1 MSRGNVRYNS
11 LMKMRIHKY
20 LAHAGVASRRHAEEI
35 VAEGKVF
42 VNSKVATIGQVIE
55 SDTDKIILAGKPIK
69 IDSVL
74 VYYLLNKP
82 RGVVSA
88 VTDSDGRRTV
98 TSLVPGGHRLYPV
111 GRLDYDSEGLMLLT
125 NDGDLAY
132 KLTHPRFEIDKT
144 YHVLVKG
151 VIPEKSIGYL
161 ESGVTI
167 EGKKTAPAQVQVAEA
182 QPNNTWI
189 DITIHEGR
197 NRQIRKMCEAVG
209 YPVMRLIRTK
219 LGPWTLGDL
228 ASGKFRT
235 LSPTEAVL
243 K

>member
-1 MSRGNVRYNS
+1 
-11 LMKMRIHKY
+11 MKMRIHKY
-20 LAHAGVASRRHAEEI
+20 LAHAGVASRRHAEEM
-35 VAEGKVF
+35 VAAGKIS
-42 VNSKVATIGQVIE
+42 VNGHVATVGKVIE
-55 SDTDKIILAGKPIK
+55 SNIDKVTVEGKPVK
-69 IDSVL
+69 IDEVMI
-74 VYYLLNKP
+74 YYLLNKP

-88 VTDSDGRRTV
+88 VTDPDGRRTV
-98 TSLVPGGHRLYPV
+98 ISLVPGGHRLYPV

-132 KLTHPRFEIDKT
+132 QMTHPKYEIDKT

-151 VIPEKSIGYL
+151 VMTEKSVGYL
-161 ESGVTI
+161 EQGVTI
-167 EGKKTAPAQVQVAEA
+167 EGKKTAPAQVQIMEA

-209 YPVMRLIRTK
+209 YPVMRLIRTE
-219 LGPWTLGDL
+219 LGPWKLGDIP
-228 ASGKFRT
+228 SGKFRT
-235 LSPTEAVL
+235 LKPEDIMI

>member
-1 MSRGNVRYNS
+1 MT
-11 LMKMRIHKY
+11 MKMRIHKY
-20 LAHAGVASRRHAEEI
+20 LAHAGVASRRHAEEM
-35 VAEGKVF
+35 VANGEVMVNGGVAKV
-42 VNSKVATIGQVIE
+42 GQVIE
-55 SDTDKIILAGKPIK
+55 SDTAKVFVGGKPVE
-69 IDSVL
+69 IDKVL

-88 VTDSDGRRTV
+88 VTDPDGRRTV

-132 KLTHPRFEIDKT
+132 KMTHPKFEINKT

-151 VIPEKSIGYL
+151 VMNEKSIGYL
-161 ESGVTI
+161 EQGVTI
-167 EGKKTAPAQVQVAEA
+167 EGKKTAAAEVSIAEA
-182 QPNNTWI
+182 QENNTWI

-209 YPVMRLIRTK
+209 YPVLRLIRTH
-219 LGPWTLGDL
+219 LGPWELGEI
-228 ASGKFRT
+228 APGKYHA
-235 LSPTEAVL
+235 LKPSDVVL

>member
-1 MSRGNVRYNS
+1 MQ
-11 LMKMRIHKY
+11 MRIHKY
-20 LAHAGVASRRHAEEI
+20 LAHSGIASRRHAEEMVVNGLVTVNGSI
-35 VAEGKVF
+35 AKV
-42 VNSKVATIGQVIE
+42 GQVIDSE
-55 SDTDKIILAGKPIK
+55 TAKVVVSGKPVQ
-69 IDSVL
+69 IDQTL

-88 VTDSDGRRTV
+88 VTDPDGRRTV

-132 KLTHPRFEIDKT
+132 KLTHPKFEIDKT

-167 EGKKTAPAQVQVAEA
+167 EGQKTAPAKVTIAEA
-182 QPNNTWI
+182 QSNNTWI

-209 YPVMRLIRTK
+209 YPVLRLIRTQ

-228 ASGKFRT
+228 ATGKYRT
-235 LSPTEAVL
+235 LNPSEIVIKL
-243 K
+243 

>member
-1 MSRGNVRYNS
+1 
-11 LMKMRIHKY
+11 MKMRIHKY
-20 LAHAGVASRRHAEEI
+20 LAHAGLASRRHAEEMVEKGEVMVNGS
-35 VAEGKVF
+35 VAK
-42 VNSKVATIGQVIE
+42 IGQVID
-55 SDTDKIILAGKPIK
+55 SDTAKVSVGGKLVGIDK
-69 IDSVL
+69 VL

-82 RGVVSA
+82 RGVVSS
-88 VTDSDGRRTV
+88 VTDPDGRRTV

-132 KLTHPRFEIDKT
+132 KLTHPKFEIDKT

-151 VIPEKSIGYL
+151 VMTEKSIGYL
-161 ESGVTI
+161 EQGVTI
-167 EGKKTAPAQVQVAEA
+167 EGKKTALAKVSIAEA

-189 DITIHEGR
+189 DITIHEGA

-209 YPVMRLIRTK
+209 YPVMRLIRTH
-219 LGPWTLGDL
+219 LGPWELGDIP
-228 ASGKFRT
+228 AGKFRT
-235 LSPTEAVL
+235 LTPTEIML

>member
-1 MSRGNVRYNS
+1 
-11 LMKMRIHKY
+11 MKMRIHKF
-20 LAHAGVASRRHAEEI
+20 LAHAGVSSRRHAEAM
-35 VAEGKVF
+35 VAEGKVT
-42 VNSKVATIGQVIE
+42 VNGKVATVGKIIE
-55 SDTDKIILAGKPIK
+55 SDTDKVAVNGKEVK
-69 IDSVL
+69 LDSIL

-88 VTDSDGRRTV
+88 VTDPDGRRTV

-132 KLTHPRFEIDKT
+132 KMTHPKFEINKT

-151 VIPEKSIGYL
+151 VMTQKSVGYL
-161 ESGVTI
+161 EQGVTI
-167 EGKKTAPAQVQVAEA
+167 EGKKTAPAQVEIVEA

-189 DITIHEGR
+189 NITIHEGR

-219 LGPWTLGDL
+219 LGPWELGDIPL
-228 ASGKFRT
+228 GKYRT
-235 LSPTEAVL
+235 LNPSEAML

>member
-1 MSRGNVRYNS
+1 
-11 LMKMRIHKY
+11 MKMRIHKY
-20 LAHAGVASRRHAEEI
+20 LAHAGVASRRSAEEM
-35 VAEGKVF
+35 VAAGKVS
-42 VNSKVATIGQVIE
+42 VNGKIATVGKVIE
-55 SDTDKIILAGKPIK
+55 SDTDKVEVEGKPVK
-69 IDSVL
+69 IDEVL

-88 VTDSDGRRTV
+88 VTDTGDRKTV
-98 TSLVPGGHRLYPV
+98 TSLVPTKHRLYPV

-132 KLTHPRFEIDKT
+132 RLTHPKFEVEKT

-151 VIPEKSIGYL
+151 VMTEKSVGYL
-161 ESGVTI
+161 EQGVTI
-167 EGKKTAPAQVQVAEA
+167 EGKKTAPAVVEITEA
-182 QPNNTWI
+182 QANNTWI
-189 DITIHEGR
+189 NITIHEGR

-219 LGPWTLGDL
+219 LGPWELGDIP
-228 ASGKFRT
+228 SGKYRK
-235 LSPTEAVL
+235 LSEVEVVI

>member
-1 MSRGNVRYNS
+1 
-11 LMKMRIHKY
+11 MKMRIHKY
-20 LAHAGVASRRHAEEI
+20 LAHAGIASRRHAEEM
-35 VAEGKVF
+35 VAAGKIS
-42 VNSKVATIGQVIE
+42 VNGRVATVGKVIE
-55 SDTDKIILAGKPIK
+55 SDTDKVTVEGKPVK
-69 IDSVL
+69 IDEVL

-88 VTDSDGRRTV
+88 VTDPDGRRTV
-98 TSLVPGGHRLYPV
+98 ISLVPGGHRLYPV
-111 GRLDYDSEGLMLLT
+111 GRLDFDSEGLMLLT

-132 KLTHPRFEIDKT
+132 KITHPKYEINKT

-151 VIPEKSIGYL
+151 VMNEKSIGYL
-161 ESGVTI
+161 EQGVTI
-167 EGKKTAPAQVQVAEA
+167 EGKKTAPAEVYVAEA

-219 LGPWTLGDL
+219 LGPWELNDIP
-228 ASGKFRT
+228 SGKYRT
-235 LSPTEAVL
+235 LAPAAAMI

>member
-1 MSRGNVRYNS
+1 
-11 LMKMRIHKY
+11 MRIHKY
-20 LAHAGVASRRHAEEI
+20 LAHAGVASRRHAEEM
-35 VAEGKVF
+35 VANGEVMVNGGVAKV
-42 VNSKVATIGQVIE
+42 GQVIE
-55 SDTDKIILAGKPIK
+55 SDTAKVSVGGKPVELDK
-69 IDSVL
+69 VL

-88 VTDSDGRRTV
+88 VTDPDGRRTV

-132 KLTHPRFEIDKT
+132 KMTHPKFEINKT

-151 VIPEKSIGYL
+151 VMNVKSIGYL
-161 ESGVTI
+161 EQGVTI
-167 EGKKTAPAQVQVAEA
+167 EGKKTAAAEVSIAEA
-182 QPNNTWI
+182 QENNTWI

-209 YPVMRLIRTK
+209 YPVLRLICTH
-219 LGPWTLGDL
+219 LGPWELGDIP
-228 ASGKFRT
+228 AGKYKT
-235 LSPTEAVL
+235 ITTADVKLDA
-243 K
+243 

>member
-1 MSRGNVRYNS
+1 
-11 LMKMRIHKY
+11 MKMRIHKY
-20 LAHAGVASRRHAEEI
+20 LAHAGVASRRHAEEM
-35 VAEGKVF
+35 VRAGKIS
-42 VNSKVATIGQVIE
+42 VNGRIASVGKVIE
-55 SDTDKIILAGKPIK
+55 SDTDKVTVEGKSVE
-69 IDSVL
+69 IDKVL

-88 VTDSDGRRTV
+88 VTDPDGRRTV

-132 KLTHPRFEIDKT
+132 KMTHPKFEIDKT

-151 VIPEKSIGYL
+151 VMTEKSVGYL
-161 ESGVTI
+161 EQGVTI
-167 EGKKTAPAQVQVAEA
+167 EGKKTSPAVVQIAEA

-189 DITIHEGR
+189 DITIHEGA

-219 LGPWTLGDL
+219 LGPWELGDIP
-228 ASGKFRT
+228 SGKFRT
-235 LSPTEAVL
+235 LTPAQAVI

>member
-1 MSRGNVRYNS
+1 
-11 LMKMRIHKY
+11 MKMRIHKY
-20 LAHAGVASRRHAEEI
+20 LAHAGVASRRHAEEM
-35 VAEGKVF
+35 VAAGKVT
-42 VNSKVATIGQVIE
+42 VNGHLATVGKVIE
-55 SDTDKIILAGKPIK
+55 SDTDKVAVEGKPVK
-69 IDSVL
+69 IDEVM

-88 VTDSDGRRTV
+88 VTDDEGRRTV
-98 TSLVPGGHRLYPV
+98 VSLVPGGHRLYPV

-132 KLTHPRFEIDKT
+132 KMTHPKFEIDKT

-151 VIPEKSIGYL
+151 VMTEKSIGYL
-161 ESGVTI
+161 EAGVTI
-167 EGKKTAPAQVQVAEA
+167 EGKKTAPAVVRIAEA

-209 YPVMRLIRTK
+209 YPVIRLIRTE
-219 LGPWTLGDL
+219 LGPWQLGDIP
-228 ASGKFRT
+228 SGKFRT
-235 LSPTEAVL
+235 LSPPEVML

>member
-1 MSRGNVRYNS
+1 
-11 LMKMRIHKY
+11 MKMRIHKY
-20 LAHAGVASRRHAEEI
+20 LAHAGVASRRHAEDM
-35 VAEGKVF
+35 VAEGKVS
-42 VNSKVATIGQVIE
+42 VNGKIATIGKVIE
-55 SDTDKIILAGKPIK
+55 SDTDQVTVEGKPVK
-69 IDSVL
+69 IDQVL

-88 VTDSDGRRTV
+88 VTDPDGRRTV
-98 TSLVPGGHRLYPV
+98 ISLVPGGHRLYPV

-132 KLTHPRFEIDKT
+132 KITHPKFEIDKT

-151 VIPEKSIGYL
+151 VMGQKSVGYL
-161 ESGVTI
+161 EAGVTI
-167 EGKKTAPAQVQVAEA
+167 EGKKTAPAEVQIAEA

-197 NRQIRKMCEAVG
+197 NRMVRKMCEAVG

-219 LGPWTLGDL
+219 LGPWELGNIP
-228 ASGKFRT
+228 SGKYRT
-235 LSPTEAVL
+235 LKPSEIML
-243 K
+243 E